1 MVDVLGFDIGGANT
15 KAVFVTVNTGKI
27 QRSKAA
33 VEYFPIWKAPEKLPD
48 ILSML
53 KNQLCAS
60 RLDGV
65 GVTMTAE
72 LSDAYQTKREGVNH
86 ILSSIKRIFHNIPI
100 FVLNTDA
107 QLQSVED
114 SIREPLSV
122 ASANWAATGWLMS
135 HSTQNS
141 VVIDVGSTSTS
152 IIPIINSKVA
162 ACGKTDLDKLVCGEL
177 VYTGS
182 LRTNLAAIAQS
193 IPIKKGVAKVSS
205 EVFALSGDIHLILGH
220 ISEKDYISETAD
232 GRGKTV
238 NEALSRISRLICA
251 DTEIL
256 SKREIIEISTYIY
269 EKQVAQI
276 VDGLSK
282 VYARVKSLSSG
293 KVEVVVTGLGKDFLA
308 RKAAEQIGVD
318 DTKDL
323 GAVLGDVAVFA
334 TPAFGVALMTGYK
347 IEGEKNNNY

>member
-1 MVDVLGFDIGGANT
+1 MVDVLGLDIGGANT
-15 KAVFVTVNTGKI
+15 KAVFITVNSGKI
-27 QRSKAA
+27 QRSKVA

-48 ILSML
+48 VLL
-53 KNQLCAS
+53 ELRNQLCAS
-60 RLDGV
+60 TLDGV

-72 LSDAYQTKREGVNH
+72 LSDAYQTKREGVTH
-86 ILSSIKRIFHNIPI
+86 ILSCVKRVFPSIPI
-100 FVLNTDA
+100 FVLNIDT

-114 SIREPLSV
+114 SFREPLFV
-122 ASANWAATGWLMS
+122 ASANWAATGWLIA
-135 HSTQNS
+135 QCIKNA

-162 ACGKTDLDKLVCGEL
+162 AGGKTDIDKLVSGEL

-318 DTKDL
+318 DAKDL
-323 GAVLGDVAVFA
+323 GAFLGDVAVFA

>member
-1 MVDVLGFDIGGANT
+1 LVDVLGLDIGGANT
-15 KAVFVTVNTGKI
+15 KAVFVTVKNCKI
-27 QRSKAA
+27 QRSKVA
-33 VEYFPIWKAPEKLPD
+33 VEYFPMWKTPEKLPD
-48 ILSML
+48 ILLTL
-53 KNQLCAS
+53 KNKLCAS
-60 RLDGV
+60 TLDGV

-86 ILSSIKRIFHNIPI
+86 ILSCVKRVFPGIPI

-114 SIREPLSV
+114 STREPLFV

-135 HSTQNS
+135 QCMQNA

-152 IIPIINSKVA
+152 IIPIINNKVA

-177 VYTGS
+177 IYTGS
-182 LRTNLAAIAQS
+182 LRTNLAAIVQTVPLKS
-193 IPIKKGVAKVSS
+193 GVAGVSS
-205 EVFALSGDIHLILGH
+205 EVFALSGDIHLLLGH

-232 GRGKTV
+232 GRGKTI
-238 NEALSRISRLICA
+238 NEALARIARLLCA

-256 SKREIIEISTYIY
+256 SKQEIIEIATYIY

-276 VDGLSK
+276 VNGLSS

-293 KVEVVVTGLGKDFLA
+293 KVAVVVTGIGKDFLA
-308 RKAAEQIGVD
+308 RKAAEHIGVD
-318 DTKDL
+318 DIEDL
-323 GAVLGDVAVFA
+323 GAVLGDAAVFA
-334 TPAFGVALMTGYK
+334 TPAFGVALMTGHK
-347 IEGEKNNNY
+347 IEGAEKNNY

>member
-1 MVDVLGFDIGGANT
+1 LVDVLGLDIGGANT
-15 KAVFVTVNTGKI
+15 KAVFVTFKNGKI
-27 QRSKAA
+27 QRSKVA
-33 VEYFPIWKAPEKLPD
+33 VEYFPIWKAPEKLLD
-48 ILSML
+48 ILSAL
-53 KNQLCAS
+53 KNKLCAS
-60 RLDGV
+60 ALDGV

-86 ILSSIKRIFHNIPI
+86 ILSCIKRVFPTIPI

-114 SIREPLSV
+114 STREPLLV
-122 ASANWAATGWLMS
+122 ASANWAATGWLIS
-135 HSTQNS
+135 QCFKNA

-152 IIPIINSKVA
+152 IIPIIDNKVA
-162 ACGKTDLDKLVCGEL
+162 AAGKTDLDKLVFGEL

-182 LRTNLAAIAQS
+182 LRTNLAAIVQS
-193 IPIKKGVAKVSS
+193 VPLKRGVARVSS
-205 EVFALSGDIHLILGH
+205 EVFALSSDMHLLLGH

-238 NEALSRISRLICA
+238 NEAIARVARLVCA

-256 SKREIIEISTYIY
+256 SKQEIIEISTYIY

-276 VDGLSK
+276 VGGLSR

-293 KVEVVVTGLGKDFLA
+293 KVAVVVTGLGKDFLA
-308 RKAAEQIGVD
+308 RKAAEHVGVD
-318 DTKDL
+318 GIEDL

-334 TPAFGVALMTGYK
+334 TPAFGVALMTGHK
-347 IEGEKNNNY
+347 IEGVENNNY